1 MEGGFSSPLLAL
13 RRVLLY
19 LGFTFLL
26 MPVQAV
32 FVLLRLGLAKELPY
46 RFHRQGCRILG
57 IKVERVG
64 RPSRRHPVLFV
75 ANHVSYFDIP
85 VLGSLLRAS
94 FVAKSEI
101 ASWPF
106 FSWLA
111 KLQRSVFVDRRRSQT
126 GGQRDEIAARL
137 AARDDLVLFAEG
149 TSGDG
154 NGVLPFKSAL
164 FAVAEREVEG
174 EPLTVQPVSI
184 TYTRLDGMPL
194 GRFLRPFYAWYGD
207 MSLPGHAWEALG
219 LGVVTVVVQF
229 HEPVTLRDYGSRK
242 ALAEHCHRVVAAGVA
257 DALAGK
263 VGVPRERRLLP
274 RRRAVQPAAEPA
286 AEGPAAGPVSGGGA
300 AG

>member
-1 MEGGFSSPLLAL
+1 MEGGFSSPLRAL
-13 RRVLLY
+13 RRVVLY
-19 LGFTFLL
+19 VGFTLLL
-26 MPVQAV
+26 MPAQAL
-32 FVLLRLGLAKELPY
+32 FVLFNLRLARELPY
-46 RFHRQGCRILG
+46 RFHRRGCRLLG
-57 IKVERVG
+57 VSVEKVGEPARD
-64 RPSRRHPVLFV
+64 HPVLFV

-94 FVAKSEI
+94 FVAKAEI

-154 NGVLPFKSAL
+154 NRVLPFKSAL

-174 EPLTVQPVSI
+174 RPLTVQPVSI
-184 TYTRLDGMPL
+184 TYTRLDGMPM
-194 GRFLRPFYAWYGD
+194 GRFLRPFFAWYGD

-229 HEPVTLRDYGSRK
+229 HEPVTVADYGSRK
-242 ALAEHCHRVVAAGVA
+242 ALAEHCHRVVAEGVA

-263 VGVPRERRLLP
+263 VGAPRQRRFLT
-274 RRRAVQPAAEPA
+274 RRRPPAAA
-286 AEGPAAGPVSGGGA
+286 ATSPNPG
-300 AG
+300 